1 MTESSGFINIDTKG
15 ELFESVIPLTVGG
28 STSQAYMVNRGVE
41 QFFMKQLRAEYLD
54 DPRFRLIFEKEFKEG
69 IQIEHPHI
77 VRYKEMGE
85 NSQGPYILMEYV
97 SGETL
102 QEKLSNDP
110 VYFRD
115 EKHLEKFLLQLLDA
129 LRCLHEHHI
138 VYCDLKPS
146 NIMLTRINN
155 DVKMVDL
162 GFCDTDH
169 YSFSAGMTGHF
180 AAPEQ
185 QEKNSEQ
192 LDIRTDI
199 YALGKLMAHIEKK
212 RDKRLS
218 PKYQRIMKRCLEKDM
233 DKRFENTQEL
243 TKALKKK
250 PVVRVSACLGCL
262 FLLLAALFIWQPYGK
277 DKKNLRYVKN
287 FLTKDKT
294 VEGIH
299 YKIVSEDSATCMV
312 LGRSPLNF
320 KKDTKT
326 RRINLYIRENIKIK
340 DKFYS
345 CVAIA
350 DKAFYQS
357 NITSV
362 HLPVSLREIGE
373 EAFYGNPLLSN
384 VHIPENV
391 SRIGAKS
398 FYKSGIERIKV
409 SNQVKKIEHG
419 TFAICRNLKNV
430 ELPEGLES
438 LGIDAF
444 GECIEL
450 QFIELP
456 STLKNIDRGV
466 FWRCTNLQKIEIPAG
481 VESIGEYVFF
491 HCDSLKDVYNYAV
504 EPQPLS
510 VIFNRKDIRVHVP
523 QASVEKYRRAQHWR
537 DMIIVGDL
545 P

>member
-1 MTESSGFINIDTKG
+1 MTQSSSFIDINTNV
-15 ELFESVIPLTVGG
+15 ELFESILPLDVAG
-28 STSQAYMVNRGVE
+28 STSQAYMVNRGGE
-41 QFFMKQLRAEYLD
+41 QFFMKQLRAEYLN

-69 IQIEHPHI
+69 IQIEHPNI
-77 VRYKEMGE
+77 VRYKEWGE

-110 VYFRD
+110 AYFRD
-115 EKHLEKFLLQLLDA
+115 EKHLEKLLLQLLDA
-129 LRCLHEHHI
+129 LHCLHEHHI

-146 NIMLTRINN
+146 NIMLTRIND
-155 DVKMVDL
+155 DVKIVDL

-169 YSFSAGMTGHF
+169 YSFSAGMTEYY

-185 QEKNSEQ
+185 QKKNSEQ

-212 RDKRLS
+212 RGKRLS

-233 DKRFENTQEL
+233 DKRFESTQEL

-250 PVVRVSACLGCL
+250 PAVTLSACLGCL
-262 FLLLAALFIWQPYGK
+262 LVLLAAFFIWQPYDR

-294 VEGIH
+294 VEGIY
-299 YKIVSEDSATCMV
+299 YKILSEDSATCMV
-312 LGRSPLNF
+312 LGRSLFKF
-320 KKDTKT
+320 KKDTVTK
-326 RRINLYIRENIKIK
+326 RINLYIRENIKIK
-340 DKFYS
+340 DKFYR

-350 DKAFYQS
+350 DKAFYES
-357 NITSV
+357 NVTSV
-362 HLPVSLREIGE
+362 HLPASLREIGE
-373 EAFYGNPLLSN
+373 QAFYGNPLLSN
-384 VHIPENV
+384 IHIPEGV

-398 FYKSGIERIKV
+398 FYKSGIESIKV
-409 SNQVKKIEHG
+409 SSLVKKIEHG
-419 TFAICRNLKNV
+419 VFAICKNLKNV
-430 ELPEGLES
+430 QLPEGLES
-438 LGIDAF
+438 LGLDAF

-481 VESIGEYVFF
+481 VESIGEYAFF
-491 HCDSLKDVYNYAV
+491 YCDSLKDVYNYAL

-523 QASVEKYRRAQHWR
+523 QASVEKYRQAQHWGK
-537 DMIIVGDL
+537 MIIVGDL

>member
-1 MTESSGFINIDTKG
+1 MTESSGFIDIDKEG
-15 ELFESVIPLTVGG
+15 ALFESVMPLDVGG
-28 STSQAYMVNRGVE
+28 STSQAYMVNRGGE
-41 QFFMKQLRAEYLD
+41 QFFMKQLRAEYID

-102 QEKLSNDP
+102 QEKLSKDP
-110 VYFRD
+110 AYFRD

-146 NIMLTRINN
+146 NIMLTRIND

-199 YALGKLMAHIEKK
+199 YALGKLMSYIEKK

-233 DKRFENTQEL
+233 DKRFESTQEL

-250 PVVRVSACLGCL
+250 PVVGVSACLGCL

-320 KKDTKT
+320 KKDART

-398 FYKSGIERIKV
+398 FYNSGIERIKV
-409 SNQVKKIEHG
+409 SKHVKKIEHG
-419 TFAICRNLKNV
+419 AFAICRNLKNV

>member
-1 MTESSGFINIDTKG
+1 MTESSGFIDIDKEG
-15 ELFESVIPLTVGG
+15 ALFESVMPLDVGG
-28 STSQAYMVNRGVE
+28 STSQAYMVNRGGE

-102 QEKLSNDP
+102 QERLSNDP
-110 VYFRD
+110 AYFRD

-146 NIMLTRINN
+146 NIMLTRIND

-185 QEKNSEQ
+185 QEKNSEL

-199 YALGKLMAHIEKK
+199 YALGKLMSYIEKK
-212 RDKRLS
+212 RGKRLS

-233 DKRFENTQEL
+233 DKRFESTQEL

-320 KKDTKT
+320 KKDART

-398 FYKSGIERIKV
+398 FYNSGIERIKV

-523 QASVEKYRRAQHWR
+523 QASVERYRRAQHWR

>member
-1 MTESSGFINIDTKG
+1 MTESSGFIDIDKEG
-15 ELFESVIPLTVGG
+15 ALFESVMPLDVGG
-28 STSQAYMVNRGVE
+28 STSQAYMVNRGGE

-85 NSQGPYILMEYV
+85 NSQGLYILMEYV

-102 QEKLSNDP
+102 QEKLSKDP
-110 VYFRD
+110 AYFRD

-146 NIMLTRINN
+146 NIMLTRIND

-162 GFCDTDH
+162 GFCDTDR

-233 DKRFENTQEL
+233 DKRFESTQEL

-320 KKDTKT
+320 KKDTRT

-466 FWRCTNLQKIEIPAG
+466 FWRCTNLQK
-481 VESIGEYVFF
+481 
-491 HCDSLKDVYNYAV
+491 
-504 EPQPLS
+504 
-510 VIFNRKDIRVHVP
+510 
-523 QASVEKYRRAQHWR
+523 
-537 DMIIVGDL
+537 
-545 P
+545 

>member
-1 MTESSGFINIDTKG
+1 M
-15 ELFESVIPLTVGG
+15 FESVMPLDVGG
-28 STSQAYMVNRGVE
+28 STSQAYMVNRGGE
-41 QFFMKQLRAEYLD
+41 QFFMKQLRAKYLD

-110 VYFRD
+110 AYFRD

-146 NIMLTRINN
+146 NIMLTRIND

-233 DKRFENTQEL
+233 DQRFESTQEL

-262 FLLLAALFIWQPYGK
+262 FLLLAALFIWQPYSK

>member
-1 MTESSGFINIDTKG
+1 MTESSGFIDIDKEG
-15 ELFESVIPLTVGG
+15 ALFESVMPLDVGG
-28 STSQAYMVNRGVE
+28 STSQAYMVNRGGE

-102 QEKLSNDP
+102 QERLSNDP
-110 VYFRD
+110 AYFRD
-115 EKHLEKFLLQLLDA
+115 EKHLEKFLMQLLDA

-146 NIMLTRINN
+146 NIMLTRIND

-162 GFCDTDH
+162 GFCDTDR

-199 YALGKLMAHIEKK
+199 YALGKLMSYIEKK

-233 DKRFENTQEL
+233 DKRFESTQEL

-250 PVVRVSACLGCL
+250 PVIRVSACLGCL
-262 FLLLAALFIWQPYGK
+262 FLLLAALFIWQPYDK

-320 KKDTKT
+320 KKDTRT

-384 VHIPENV
+384 VHIPESV

-398 FYKSGIERIKV
+398 FYNSGIERIKV

-419 TFAICRNLKNV
+419 AFAICRNLKNV

>member
-1 MTESSGFINIDTKG
+1 MTESSGFIDIDKEG
-15 ELFESVIPLTVGG
+15 ALFESVMPLDVGG
-28 STSQAYMVNRGVE
+28 STSQAYMVNRGGE

-110 VYFRD
+110 AYFRD

-146 NIMLTRINN
+146 NIMLTRIND

-199 YALGKLMAHIEKK
+199 YALGKLMSYIEKK

-233 DKRFENTQEL
+233 DKRFESTQEL

-250 PVVRVSACLGCL
+250 PVIRVSACLGCL
-262 FLLLAALFIWQPYGK
+262 FLLLAALFIWQPYDK
-277 DKKNLRYVKN
+277 DKRNLRYVKN

-320 KKDTKT
+320 KKDTRT

-398 FYKSGIERIKV
+398 FYNSGIERIKV
-409 SNQVKKIEHG
+409 SKHVKKIEHG
-419 TFAICRNLKNV
+419 AFAICRNLKNV

>member
-1 MTESSGFINIDTKG
+1 MTESSGFIDIDKEG
-15 ELFESVIPLTVGG
+15 ALFESVMPLDVGG
-28 STSQAYMVNRGVE
+28 STSQAYMVNRGGE

-54 DPRFRLIFEKEFKEG
+54 DPRFKLIFEKEFKEG

-85 NSQGPYILMEYV
+85 NNQGPYILMEYV

-102 QEKLSNDP
+102 QEKLSKDP
-110 VYFRD
+110 AYFRD

-146 NIMLTRINN
+146 NIMLTRIND

-162 GFCDTDH
+162 GFCDTDR

-199 YALGKLMAHIEKK
+199 YALGKLMAYIEKK

-233 DKRFENTQEL
+233 DKRFESTQEL

-320 KKDTKT
+320 KKDARTK
-326 RRINLYIRENIKIK
+326 RINLYIKENIKIK

-373 EAFYGNPLLSN
+373 EAFYGNPLLCN
-384 VHIPENV
+384 IHIPENV

-398 FYKSGIERIKV
+398 FYNSGIERIKV

-430 ELPEGLES
+430 EFPEGLES

>member
-1 MTESSGFINIDTKG
+1 MTESSGFIDIDKEG
-15 ELFESVIPLTVGG
+15 ALFESVMPLDVGG
-28 STSQAYMVNRGVE
+28 STSHAYMVNRGGE
-41 QFFMKQLRAEYLD
+41 QFFMKQLRAKYLD

-110 VYFRD
+110 AYFRD

-146 NIMLTRINN
+146 NIMLTRIND

-233 DKRFENTQEL
+233 DKRFECTQEL

-320 KKDTKT
+320 KKDTRT

-466 FWRCTNLQKIEIPAG
+466 FWRCTNLQKIEIPAS

>member
-1 MTESSGFINIDTKG
+1 
-15 ELFESVIPLTVGG
+15 
-28 STSQAYMVNRGVE
+28 
-41 QFFMKQLRAEYLD
+41 
-54 DPRFRLIFEKEFKEG
+54 
-69 IQIEHPHI
+69 
-77 VRYKEMGE
+77 
-85 NSQGPYILMEYV
+85 
-97 SGETL
+97 
-102 QEKLSNDP
+102 
-110 VYFRD
+110 
-115 EKHLEKFLLQLLDA
+115 
-129 LRCLHEHHI
+129 
-138 VYCDLKPS
+138 
-146 NIMLTRINN
+146 MLTRIND

-162 GFCDTDH
+162 GFCDTDR

-199 YALGKLMAHIEKK
+199 YALGKLMSYIEKK

-233 DKRFENTQEL
+233 DKRFESTQEL

-262 FLLLAALFIWQPYGK
+262 FLLLAALFIWQPYDK
-277 DKKNLRYVKN
+277 DKRNLRYVKN

-312 LGRSPLNF
+312 LGRNPLNF
-320 KKDTKT
+320 KKDARTK
-326 RRINLYIRENIKIK
+326 RINLYIRENIKIK

-373 EAFYGNPLLSN
+373 EAFYGNPLLCN
-384 VHIPENV
+384 IHIPENV

-398 FYKSGIERIKV
+398 FYNSGIERIKV
-409 SNQVKKIEHG
+409 SKHVKKIEHG
-419 TFAICRNLKNV
+419 AFAICLNLKNV

-438 LGIDAF
+438 LGLDAF
-444 GECIEL
+444 GECIKL

>member
-1 MTESSGFINIDTKG
+1 MTESSGFIDIDKEG
-15 ELFESVIPLTVGG
+15 ALFESVIPLDVGG
-28 STSQAYMVNRGVE
+28 STSQAYMVNRGGE

-110 VYFRD
+110 AYFRD

-146 NIMLTRINN
+146 NIMLTRIND

-162 GFCDTDH
+162 GFCDTDR

-199 YALGKLMAHIEKK
+199 YAFGKLMAHIEKK

-233 DKRFENTQEL
+233 DKRFESTQEL

-250 PVVRVSACLGCL
+250 PVIRVSACLGCL

-320 KKDTKT
+320 KKDTRT

-345 CVAIA
+345 CVTIA

-384 VHIPENV
+384 VHIPESV

-398 FYKSGIERIKV
+398 FYKSGIESIKV

-419 TFAICRNLKNV
+419 AFAICRNLKNV

-438 LGIDAF
+438 LGLDAF
-444 GECIEL
+444 GECEKI

-481 VESIGEYVFF
+481 VESIGEYAFF
-491 HCDSLKDVYNYAV
+491 YCDSLKDVYNYAV